1 MEIFPQSVDV
11 DRLVS
16 LKFQD
21 NLIFLHWFKKFFDKE
36 SKGRGSGFEKILL
49 QKKIWILF
57 WCAAYEQEQKL
68 LNACF

>member
-1 MEIFPQSVDV
+1 MEIFPQSVDI

-36 SKGRGSGFEKILL
+36 SKERGSGSEKILS
-49 QKKIWILF
+49 QKKIEILLV
-57 WCAAYEQEQKL
+57 CCPAQKQQL